1 LALAVGLKEEA
12 KRLLNE
18 RMSMAQRPST
28 TRELFMAMPQFA
40 NQDAIEGVNKIVQ
53 FDVTGDD
60 PGQYYLTV
68 YEGQVI
74 VNEGVA
80 ENPDVTVTT
89 PADVWMNI
97 ATGQENGAVAFMT
110 GKFKATGN
118 LSVLMSM
125 QSWFNM
131 PG

>member
-1 LALAVGLKEEA
+1 
-12 KRLLNE
+12 
-18 RMSMAQRPST
+18 MAQRPST

-68 YEGQVI
+68 YEGQVM

-110 GKFKATGN
+110 GKFKAAGN
-118 LSVLMSM
+118 LGVLMSM